1 MFDFLLS
8 EEKKTRRHA
17 ANWLEVA
24 DRVYKFRRDQLTDTQ
39 GQRLVAATGE
49 LKQRLKERV
58 DASKL
63 KMAIEKLEG
72 TLRETGGSHY
82 PVSSWVE
89 NVEFFLVAAIVILGL
104 RAYFVQPFKI
114 PTNSMWPSYY
124 GMTHESFKDG
134 EEPGLIGRAARLLA
148 FGAFNYS
155 AVAPASG
162 EVRVAAIQ
170 VGANSLQLIPT
181 EKAGRTL
188 GIIPAAKREY
198 SFSVGGKI
206 ASVQVPADWRDLEQV
221 LEEKLDLP
229 EGGLGTYLFQQ
240 ARRAGDNL
248 ERSVMTITYGG
259 RKQEIPIFWVPLGRA
274 VKEGEPI
281 VSFDILTGDLLFVD
295 RITYN
300 FFPPKVGQ
308 GFVFKTENIHS
319 RHMQDQNG
327 DQIKQYYIKR
337 LVGVPGDTLEIKAPA
352 LWRNGKP
359 IDGAAAF
366 DRNAKREGIYPGY
379 TYANDRF
386 GVEMLTGPGA
396 TIAIPEGNF
405 FAMGDNSPRSQD
417 SRYWGFVPEKEV
429 VGKPLFIYYPLTKRW
444 GLAK

>member
-39 GQRLVAATGE
+39 GQRLLATAGE

-72 TLRETGGSHY
+72 TLRETGGNHY
-82 PVSSWVE
+82 PVSSLVE

-134 EEPGLIGRAARLLA
+134 EEPGVLGRVGRLLA

-155 AVAPASG
+155 VEAPASG
-162 EVRVAAIQ
+162 EVRVAAVQ
-170 VGANSLQLIPT
+170 VGPNSLQLIPT

-188 GIIPAAKREY
+188 GIFPSAQREY
-198 SFSVGGKI
+198 TFSVGGKTT
-206 ASVQVPADWRDLEQV
+206 SVQVPADWRDFEHV
-221 LEEKLDLP
+221 LEERLGLAED
-229 EGGLGTYLFQQ
+229 GLGTFLFQQ
-240 ARRAGDNL
+240 ARRAGENL

-259 RKQEIPIFWVPLGRA
+259 RKQEVPVFWVPLGKQA
-274 VKEGEPI
+274 KLGDKI

-337 LVGVPGDTLEIKAPA
+337 LVGVPGDTLEVKPPA

-366 DRNAKREGIYPGY
+366 QQNATRDGLYPGY
-379 TYANDRF
+379 SYANERY
-386 GVEMLTGPGA
+386 GIETLTGSGA
-396 TIAIPEGNF
+396 TVTIPANNF

-417 SRYWGFVPEKEV
+417 SRYWGFVPDKEV

-444 GLAK
+444 GLAR